1 MTLLVC
7 HATKELLKLDR
18 AWLDMILSIL
28 PDKSQLEMVIGDI
41 IAKGAQ

>member
-1 MTLLVC
+1 MID
-7 HATKELLKLDR
+7 AAQQGIIDR

-28 PDKSQLEMVIGDI
+28 PDKSQLEMIIRDI